1 MLTTELEI
9 QVTSIMAVE
18 EKNICEQQ
26 QENRGA
32 FLITLVNAKGEDQ
45 EYLVCDDCIQ
55 ECNSVKKKW
64 SSWFV
69 NDSVV
74 SDGSLYL
81 WTPVHVVFI
90 LLPALEKTQKQ
101 GMFCS
106 LDHVVDFLQGKN
118 GEQHC
123 VLGVVKSKKEDI
135 KQVCEWKENGGEVYF
150 KLDDAKLLE
159 WLSRRVDIIKNHLE
173 TNDETFKA
181 LDSQALSAYAIGI
194 LSEYLNDE
202 WTDALYAKVGIEK
215 PSVQSDAAAKH
226 NADLDQPEAKKP
238 RIDAKAMQKKAKQQ
252 EAKAKQMAQD
262 AKGMKKMSSF
272 FSVVNKDKRK

>member
-1 MLTTELEI
+1 MQSAGI
-9 QVTSIMAVE
+9 KQSICIGYKIPGE
-18 EKNICEQQ
+18 NKDKNRPQPRLDST
-26 QENRGA
+26 NGGT
-32 FLITLVNAKGEDQ
+32 FLISLINGKGEDQ
-45 EYLVCDDCIQ
+45 EYLVCSDCIQ

-69 NDSVV
+69 NDSVI

-90 LLPALEKTQKQ
+90 MLPALEKAQKQ

-118 GEQHC
+118 GEQHSL
-123 VLGVVKSKKEDI
+123 LGVVKSKQEDI

-150 KLDDAKLLE
+150 KLDDGKLLE
-159 WLSRRVDIIKNHLE
+159 WLSRRVGIIKNHLE
-173 TNDETFKA
+173 SNDETFRA

-194 LSEYLNDE
+194 LSEYLSDE
-202 WTDALYAKVGIEK
+202 WTDALYAKVGVQK
-215 PSVQSDAAAKH
+215 PCIQSDTVAIH
-226 NADLDQPEAKKP
+226 GADLDQAETKKP
-238 RIDAKAMQKKAKQQ
+238 RIDAKVVQKKVKQQ

-262 AKGMKKMSSF
+262 AKGMKKLSSF
-272 FSVVNKDKRK
+272 FSV